1 LLDLTH
7 VVSRKATSSPKSPN
21 SLMTCHHHWSAR
33 MSLSRVQCL
42 QPPWCS
48 SNWSVSRVERTPN
61 CEGTKKNCHAP
72 THKFKKKNKKPN
84 PPYEFI
90 KSSLQQINF
99 CWKNK
104 ELLKHDGEFQCPW
117 NAQQRHCDDTPSPY
131 YSSSR
136 PWTSTIFLTLGHYGA
151 STELHV
157 NRSSEGK
164 LNELSCRK
172 TQRRIGLDLSREK
185 TGSEKKEK

>member
-1 LLDLTH
+1 MLDLTH

-42 QPPWCS
+42 QPLWCS
-48 SNWSVSRVERTPN
+48 SYWSVSRVERTPN

-72 THKFKKKNKKPN
+72 THKFKKKTKNK
-84 PPYEFI
+84 PPLWIYQKFLTTN
-90 KSSLQQINF
+90 KLLL
-99 CWKNK
+99 KNK

-164 LNELSCRK
+164 HEWISCRK
-172 TQRRIGLDLSREK
+172 TQIRIGLDLSREK